1 METHHRICVTCC
13 LALPYLA
20 TSQSVCPNLTA
31 HTTLLTAQTALPKP
45 HCPNLTAQ
53 TSLPE
58 PHCKP
63 QDTYYFKPK
72 RANDRGENEQRMLE
86 LFMKAQRRGEPI
98 AEHAPE
104 YHGLEARDGQ
114 PNFKMTNLIYDF
126 VEPRLLDCKVGV
138 RCHTESEAT
147 NAKLRTDL
155 CERWRKMDPSVLT
168 EEELERGSITKSRW
182 MALRDSRSSTQR
194 LGFRIDAVAT
204 PRGHKTAF
212 DSELHSVREDQH
224 VLETFR
230 WFLPQA
236 AECEGCH
243 PREIAGE
250 ILVKLRRLETALR
263 AWADFWH
270 NEFIGRLAPPRWHH
284 ASRTL
289 HPVPRTH
296 PATTPPRQPR

>member
-1 METHHRICVTCC
+1 
-13 LALPYLA
+13 LA
-20 TSQSVCPNLTA
+20 TLAAFGHGGGSS
-31 HTTLLTAQTALPKP
+31 
-45 HCPNLTAQ
+45 
-53 TSLPE
+53 E
-58 PHCKP
+58 
-63 QDTYYFKPK
+63 DTYYFKPK

-204 PRGHKTAF
+204 PHGHKTAF

-270 NEFIGRLAPPRWHH
+270 NEFIGSSVLFMADATGRADLKMIDFG
-284 ASRTL
+284 
-289 HPVPRTH
+289 V
-296 PATTPPRQPR
+296 TTPCEAGLKHDTPWVMGNHEDGYLLGLANLIRLWNQLLVEDVWL